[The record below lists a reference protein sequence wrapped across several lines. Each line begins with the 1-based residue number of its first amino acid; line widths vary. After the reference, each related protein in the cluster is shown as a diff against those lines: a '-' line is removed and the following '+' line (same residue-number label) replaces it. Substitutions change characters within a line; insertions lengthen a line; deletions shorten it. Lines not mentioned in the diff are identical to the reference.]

1 MNDPRQP
8 MPGGT
13 PRPAAVPQQH
23 PVHPQQHPQAHPQQT
38 STLPRPGVAPQHPQQ
53 HAQPGLRPAVAPAH
67 HPQPAHPTGP
77 AKIAPMPAIPPSNHN
92 EEAIELIDD
101 GEASAE
107 VIHKKIKAFGGIEGP
122 KATKWKRDPLAHDK
136 SPMRV
141 RTFHAKLSDQG
152 LEYLDDA
159 INHFI
164 DDHPEVHVKFVTTN
178 IGMFDGKFKD
188 FALIVNVWY

>member
-8 MPGGT
+8 LQPGA
-13 PRPAAVPQQH
+13 PRPAGIPQQPH
-23 PVHPQQHPQAHPQQT
+23 
-38 STLPRPGVAPQHPQQ
+38 PQHPQQ
-53 HAQPGLRPAVAPAH
+53 AQPAQPGAPRPVMRPAAAPPQ
-67 HPQPAHPTGP
+67 HPHPAQPAGG
-77 AKIAPMPAIPPSNHN
+77 AKIAAMPQLKAGIPAGDEGAI
-92 EEAIELIDD
+92 ALIED
-101 GEASAE
+101 GEDAE
-107 VIHKKIKAFGGIEGP
+107 VLHKKIKAFGGVEGP
-122 KATKWKRDPLAHDK
+122 RATKWKRDPLSHDK
-136 SPMRV
+136 APMRV

-178 IGMFDGKFKD
+178 VGMFDGKFKD